1 MCVSLIGNPAVLFQS
16 KKSKDMPAHIFLVF
30 DWNLILRE
38 EHGVDAKIDLVFFI
52 EGALFFDVGN
62 TKTDQEGTNIT
73 NGY

>member
-1 MCVSLIGNPAVLFQS
+1 
-16 KKSKDMPAHIFLVF
+16 MPAHIFLVF